1 MVWSQY
7 TEEANLINRDA
18 HQISEEDDELYNYRN
33 VELSLDDWIT
43 WHSVDIM
50 NMWRSLQTYL
60 HDTCIQHDML
70 NGMDYDDFCKM
81 CYENSSKYPSKNST

>member
-18 HQISEEDDELYNYRN
+18 HQISEENDELYNYTN
-33 VELSLDDWIT
+33 VELNLNDWIT
-43 WHSVDIM
+43 WNSVDLT
-50 NMWRSLQTYL
+50 NMWRSLQAYIN
-60 HDTCIQHDML
+60 DACIQRHML
-70 NGMDYDDFCKM
+70 IEMDYVDFCKM